1 MSAGWD
7 APRTRRQF
15 LGLGALVVGSVLAAP
30 ALAAAARAEGGGG
43 RLVPDPGGVVDLPRG
58 FQYRIVSTEAGRLT
72 GGQGVP
78 GDFDGMAAF
87 PGPGG
92 TTVLVRNHELAGHEE
107 SAVDGAN
114 PYDPGR
120 PGGTTAVVVGPD
132 RRELRSYVA
141 SSGTRDN
148 CAGGPTPWGTWL
160 TCEEDRSDGHG
171 YVFEVDPATPEDDR
185 SKTPIRDMGR
195 FSHEA
200 VGIDPRTSMAYL
212 TEDDGARGSFL
223 YRHVPHDRRGRPG
236 APGAGGTLD
245 ALALDEGPTRAVR
258 WVRVRPDQ
266 ANEDALARGA
276 HRFGRLEGATFAGGA
291 FWFDD
296 TAGGPGGRG
305 QVYRLVPG
313 PDGDALERFL
323 DADDG
328 DLRSPDNVV
337 VTPFGDL
344 WFAEDGGGDDRVM
357 GITPDG
363 GVYAFARN
371 RITDSEFAGPC
382 FSPDGTTFFV
392 NIQNPGLTLAIWG
405 PFPAASE
412 ARRRQMARAAPPAAL
427 CLPV

>member
-1 MSAGWD
+1 
-7 APRTRRQF
+7 
-15 LGLGALVVGSVLAAP
+15 
-30 ALAAAARAEGGGG
+30 
-43 RLVPDPGGVVDLPRG
+43 
-58 FQYRIVSTEAGRLT
+58 
-72 GGQGVP
+72 
-78 GDFDGMAAF
+78 
-87 PGPGG
+87 
-92 TTVLVRNHELAGHEE
+92 
-107 SAVDGAN
+107 
-114 PYDPGR
+114 
-120 PGGTTAVVVGPD
+120 
-132 RRELRSYVA
+132 
-141 SSGTRDN
+141 
-148 CAGGPTPWGTWL
+148 
-160 TCEEDRSDGHG
+160 
-171 YVFEVDPATPEDDR
+171 
-185 SKTPIRDMGR
+185 MGR

-200 VGIDPRTSMAYL
+200 VGIDPRTSIAYL

-223 YRHVPHDRRGRPG
+223 YRHVPRDRRGRPG

-323 DADDG
+323 EADDS

-405 PFPAASE
+405 PFPAPSE